1 MHFLHII
8 LKHNIL
14 CRNIIAFHSILIAR
28 MVKPASKTKK
38 ITQARLGNVDKA
50 GTTGKKRSASL
61 QNIAAPS
68 SNKQKKSQGSSSN
81 ATNLAAANHDNDTD
95 SIVDQDVDVVLAD
108 VPTHSFLSQY
118 ELQGEVLDDD

>member
-1 MHFLHII
+1 
-8 LKHNIL
+8 
-14 CRNIIAFHSILIAR
+14 